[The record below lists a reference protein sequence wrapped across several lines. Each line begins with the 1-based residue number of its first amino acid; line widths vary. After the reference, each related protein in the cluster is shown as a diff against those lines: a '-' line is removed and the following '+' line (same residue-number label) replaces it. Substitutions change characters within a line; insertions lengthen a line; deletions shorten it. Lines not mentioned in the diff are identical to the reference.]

1 MKLRFAPRAAQDLAA
16 IADYIRAHNPAAA
29 QRVRAAILHS
39 LQNLVL
45 FPRVGRAQTVE
56 GVRKLVTR
64 KYPYLVYY
72 TVDETGGKSSSS
84 PSSIPR
90 GSESMRMPSLFS
102 GALMLA
108 KRLASL
114 LTEES
119 RKTDLSEW
127 AFDDIAERFEK
138 LRGFGLLPIGWTKNI
153 TPAL

>member
-1 MKLRFAPRAAQDLAA
+1 
-16 IADYIRAHNPAAA
+16 
-29 QRVRAAILHS
+29 
-39 LQNLVL
+39 
-45 FPRVGRAQTVE
+45 
-56 GVRKLVTR
+56 
-64 KYPYLVYY
+64 
-72 TVDETGGKSSSS
+72 
-84 PSSIPR
+84 
-90 GSESMRMPSLFS
+90 MRMPSLFS

-138 LRGFGLLPIGWTKNI
+138 LRGFGLLPIGRTKNI